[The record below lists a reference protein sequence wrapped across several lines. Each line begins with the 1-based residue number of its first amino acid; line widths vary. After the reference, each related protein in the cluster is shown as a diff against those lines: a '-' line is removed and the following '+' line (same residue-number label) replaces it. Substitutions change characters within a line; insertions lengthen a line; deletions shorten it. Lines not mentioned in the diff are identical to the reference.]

1 MIPLARLASKLPT
14 RQLNATGRE
23 VVSQTNKFHGGISRE
38 NFTGEFHGRISRE
51 NFTREFHARISRENF
66 TVTCAVGNVVDVN
79 SMLALAE

>member
-1 MIPLARLASKLPT
+1 MIPLARLASKFPT

-23 VVSQTNKFHGGISRE
+23 VVSQTNKFHG
-38 NFTGEFHGRISRE
+38 
-51 NFTREFHARISRENF
+51 RISRENF